1 MNNRGL
7 IQPSILIHFNDFGF
21 DTIPD
26 IQNLLGRFERL
37 ELVYLALE
45 IIYDRNLV
53 KGYRNI
59 CARLFPNDSGKRI
72 IFLLDKELN
81 KTHEEIAEHHLV
93 CMQTGLELLKI
104 LLSTTQSHTPWNFD
118 NIPNGAESRGI
129 NLLTILLLVNE
140 RITKDINIQEGK
152 DISDNDTA
160 KDILAKAVA
169 TTLVENS
176 DYSNFDILTSPLLY
190 IYKSTLFLEFCA
202 SHPVLALCLNKVLDE
217 YGCSDIR
224 TFITVICGIFL
235 ESFNSKNN
243 YCRFVFSDN
252 EPAPNFFNK
261 LSFSI
266 NSQIKESENVDYSY
280 FRAHPLIRISPNEY
294 VVICVPF
301 LFGKLYQ
308 SLIFDLSKVLGDGN
322 RVREIVST
330 DFSEQKLLFPLLKG
344 SIAPKSPIN
353 LSGDDCNKI
362 KKDSAPD
369 YYVRNWD
376 SSFLFELKDYSF
388 RAKEKTALSYEIL
401 SNYLYSQ
408 FVVKKNGKPGAI
420 KQLVSNIKAIIEK
433 DFAWDKKSRPKH
445 IYPVLVL
452 GNQNYLNYGI
462 TYILNRFFKQEL
474 NNQGIVA
481 KSINDLLII
490 DIDTLIL
497 YYDLFSRGSFENI
510 VKQYFVKVKKHLK
523 SSSVLERLFGFM
535 QPFPEYLKQKYPLTS
550 EHLIKNIQQLNTW
563 KN

>member
-1 MNNRGL
+1 M
-7 IQPSILIHFNDFGF
+7 
-21 DTIPD
+21 
-26 IQNLLGRFERL
+26 
-37 ELVYLALE
+37 
-45 IIYDRNLV
+45 
-53 KGYRNI
+53 
-59 CARLFPNDSGKRI
+59 LFRS
-72 IFLLDKELN
+72 
-81 KTHEEIAEHHLV
+81 
-93 CMQTGLELLKI
+93 
-104 LLSTTQSHTPWNFD
+104 
-118 NIPNGAESRGI
+118 
-129 NLLTILLLVNE
+129 
-140 RITKDINIQEGK
+140 
-152 DISDNDTA
+152 
-160 KDILAKAVA
+160 
-169 TTLVENS
+169 
-176 DYSNFDILTSPLLY
+176 
-190 IYKSTLFLEFCA
+190 
-202 SHPVLALCLNKVLDE
+202 
-217 YGCSDIR
+217 
-224 TFITVICGIFL
+224 
-235 ESFNSKNN
+235 
-243 YCRFVFSDN
+243 
-252 EPAPNFFNK
+252 
-261 LSFSI
+261 
-266 NSQIKESENVDYSY
+266 
-280 FRAHPLIRISPNEY
+280 
-294 VVICVPF
+294 
-301 LFGKLYQ
+301 
-308 SLIFDLSKVLGDGN
+308 
-322 RVREIVST
+322 
-330 DFSEQKLLFPLLKG
+330 
-344 SIAPKSPIN
+344 
-353 LSGDDCNKI
+353 
-362 KKDSAPD
+362 
-369 YYVRNWD
+369 D